1 MVKAIY
7 YTRDTEKKVL
17 LQNDTTSEN
26 TGTLQLK
33 ALRITCNLQN
43 PWLTPS
49 FKVWPII
56 VKYSIEKTP
65 RYSYFKLKDT
75 FQFSSELEWWIIF
88 LSQLHFGQT
97 HDS

>member
-49 FKVWPII
+49 FKVWLII
-56 VKYSIEKTP
+56 VKYLIEKTL

-88 LSQLHFGQT
+88 LSQLHSGQT